1 MKKGSRSFGKILMIL
16 AIVFFYLPILY
27 MIIFSFNEGKSLT
40 GFTGFS
46 LRWYQHMLESR
57 DMMSALYTT
66 FSVAILATVIS
77 TIVGT
82 IAAIGLSSSKKVVR
96 DVVEQVNNF
105 PIMNPDIVTAIGFM
119 LLFITF
125 KVERGYMT
133 MLLAHIAFCIPYVM
147 LSVMPKVRSL
157 DPNLADAAMDLG
169 ATPWVAL
176 TKVIVPQITP
186 GIFSGALIAFTM
198 SVDDFIIS
206 YFVTGGGVK
215 NLSIMVYTMSK
226 RVNPSINA
234 VSTLVVVIITIALVI
249 INVVPAIA
257 AKRPKKA
264 EMSKRRIAIPCAAAA
279 VVVACI
285 ALVFGLKPE
294 VNSGLPYAGQ
304 TLYIYLPGEYM
315 GEEIVPLFEEQ
326 TGATVIVENFD
337 SNEQAYIKVTNGES
351 YDIIIPSDYMI
362 QRLME
367 EGYLQKI
374 DQSLITCWDDLDEAV
389 LSPAFDPE
397 NEYSISYFW
406 GTVGIVYDKTKVSEE
421 DLEEQGFGIF
431 LNEKYKGD
439 IYLYDS
445 ERDSFMMALKD
456 LGYSMNTENEAE
468 LMEAYDWLVQC
479 VTTMEPEIV
488 TDEIIDNMAQGRKAL
503 GLCYSGDATYI
514 MSENENM
521 GFYMPEEGTNRWYD
535 SMVIPTTAESYE
547 LAHEFMNFITSYD
560 MAYAN
565 SDWVGYTSPN
575 LAVKED
581 LSSEEE
587 EGSYAGINAY
597 IPRTDHPMDEVFVFN
612 EEVKKLMGNLWSKVK
627 IAASNAK

>member
-1 MKKGSRSFGKILMIL
+1 MKKSSRPFGKVLMIF

-40 GFTGFS
+40 TFTGFS

-66 FSVAILATVIS
+66 FTVAILATLIS
-77 TIVGT
+77 TVVGT
-82 IAAIGLSSSKKVVR
+82 IAAIGLSSSKKLVR

-125 KVERGYMT
+125 KVERGYVT

-234 VSTLVVVIITIALVI
+234 VSTLVVVIITVALVI

-264 EMSKRRIAIPCAAAA
+264 EMGKRKITIPCTIGAVAVAGIIAIFAM
-279 VVVACI
+279 
-285 ALVFGLKPE
+285 KPE
-294 VNSGLPYAGQ
+294 VNTDLPYSGQ

-326 TGATVIVENFD
+326 TGCTVIVENFD

-367 EGYLQKI
+367 EGYLQKL
-374 DQSLITCWDDLDEAV
+374 DKSLITVWDELDEAV
-389 LSPAFDPE
+389 LSPAFDPD
-397 NEYSISYFW
+397 NEYSVSYFW

-421 DLEEQGFGIF
+421 DLKEQGFGIF

-439 IYLYDS
+439 IYVYDS

-468 LMEAYDWLVQC
+468 LQEAYEWLVQC
-479 VTTMEPEIV
+479 VTTMDPEIV

-521 GFYMPEEGTNRWYD
+521 GFYMPDYGTNRWYD

-547 LAHEFMNFITSYD
+547 LAHEFMNFVNSYD